1 MKVSQIINKEDFEK
15 STWEVCEEGE
25 LEDDEPYYEKI
36 PQERED
42 ENSRKRPKLLDYPKN
57 DIIVFREYTIIP
69 HNIQDKLKEC
79 ELIQV
84 SFFIFLINYTFYFDF
99 SLFYWKM
106 MNLSLSDFPLN
117 TFLLMLEITLRS
129 TKNLLKPKRNS
140 NIK

>member
-15 STWEVCEEGE
+15 STWEVCEEGD

-57 DIIVFREYTIIP
+57 DIIVFREDTIIP
-69 HNIQDKLKEC
+69 HNIQDELKEC

-84 SFFIFLINYTFYFDF
+84 SFLFL
-99 SLFYWKM
+99 
-106 MNLSLSDFPLN
+106 
-117 TFLLMLEITLRS
+117 
-129 TKNLLKPKRNS
+129 
-140 NIK
+140 

>member
-36 PQERED
+36 QQERED